1 MNTMSTTINS
11 SKGRFASNA
20 SQTRKLIGIQYA
32 FVELGDAIIEQ
43 PMLKGK
49 NIENS
54 REHTATPVF
63 DVCRH

>member
-1 MNTMSTTINS
+1 MSTTINS

-20 SQTRKLIGIQYA
+20 SRPRKLIGLQYA
-32 FVELGDAIIEQ
+32 FVELGDAIIKRS
-43 PMLKGK
+43 MLKGK